1 MSALF
6 DDPDLLRVDSQEH
19 AIYSFDQI
27 QEALDRV
34 AFKRAYVGSMQ
45 LRSDYMLNS
54 IDNRITNL
62 GAANASLTD
71 TNIARESVEFARHS
85 VLASVAV
92 GVVAAQTKNLNSGLL
107 TLLIFDDLTA
117 LNELVN

>member
-92 GVVAAQTKNLNSGLL
+92 GVVAAQTKNLNSELL